1 MSKLDVY
8 EALVTRSINKIKK
21 ELGFVPLSIEAGLK
35 RYIKEMETK

>member
-21 ELGFVPLSIEAGLK
+21 ELDNIERYVHNLK
-35 RYIKEMETK
+35 HKATKPE